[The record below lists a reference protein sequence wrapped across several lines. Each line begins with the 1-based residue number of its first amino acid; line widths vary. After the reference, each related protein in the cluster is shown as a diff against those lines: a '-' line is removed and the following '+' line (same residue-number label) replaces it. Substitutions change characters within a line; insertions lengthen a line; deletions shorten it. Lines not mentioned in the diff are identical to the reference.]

1 MAVTTKYLL
10 NIYELNNVYNMI
22 WYIWIYK
29 LKTTVSKQ
37 NLDLKIEILINML
50 AQKLY
55 LEKLVNFWKAF
66 NCNLFNKIF

>member
-50 AQKLY
+50 AQKL
-55 LEKLVNFWKAF
+55 LEKLVNLWKAF
-66 NCNLFNKIF
+66 NSNLFNKIF